1 MPSADAAYNGLTE
14 LADGLPADWYYDGDQ
29 YRRELEKIWYRN
41 WIYVG
46 RSSEVAGARAYRCV
60 AVCEQQLLLVRDE
73 AGVLRGFHNTCR
85 HRGSALCSEPSG
97 RLRSATIICP
107 YHAWAYNLQGELLR
121 TSSKTQPAGF
131 DKRDY
136 PLYRVRVV
144 EWSGF
149 IFVALGEPT
158 AGLADPTAS
167 LAQSFDQPIDRMA
180 AWGLADL
187 VVGHVLKK
195 TIECNWKI
203 FWENYN
209 ECLHCPGVHPQLS
222 QLVPIFGRALLE
234 ERDDPNWRQHLGDDD
249 PKYKGGLRAGA
260 VSWSRDGQASAVQFP
275 ALNEADRKAGHIYM
289 TSLPSMFIVGH
300 VDYVRVVRLLP
311 LGAERTELSVEYLF
325 APQSLESPQFD
336 LGNIVEFTNMVMSE
350 DAAACELNQR
360 GLRSLAHARGVV
372 MPEEY
377 VIKQLHD
384 WIKTQLQRPLG

>member
-1 MPSADAAYNGLTE
+1 MTTGNTDATFNGLTE
-14 LADGLPADWYYDGDQ
+14 LTDGLPADWYYDDAQ

-46 RSSEVAGARAYRCV
+46 RSSEVAGARAYRSV
-60 AVCEQQLLLVRDE
+60 AVGDQQLLLVRDD

-85 HRGSALCSEPSG
+85 HRGAALCREPSG
-97 RLRSATIICP
+97 HLRSGAIICP

-121 TSSKTQPAGF
+121 TSSKTQPEGF

-136 PLYRVRVV
+136 PLYRIRVL

-149 IFVALGEPT
+149 VFVALAEPT
-158 AGLADPTAS
+158 VS
-167 LAQSFDQPIDRMA
+167 LAQSFDLPIDRMA
-180 AWGLADL
+180 AWGLGDL
-187 VVGHVLKK
+187 VVGHVLSK

-234 ERDDPNWRQHLGDDD
+234 ERDDPNWREHTADDD

-260 VSWSRDGQASAVQFP
+260 VTWSRNGQASAPQFP
-275 ALNEADRKAGHIYM
+275 GLTEEDRKAGHVYL

-311 LGAERTELSVEYLF
+311 LGAERTELRVEYLF
-325 APQSLESPQFD
+325 AREMLESPQFD
-336 LGNIVEFTNMVMSE
+336 LGNIVEFTNLVMSE
-350 DAAACELNQR
+350 DAEVCELNQR
-360 GLRSLAHARGVV
+360 GLRALAHARGVV

-377 VIKQLHD
+377 VVKQLHD
-384 WIKTQLQRPLG
+384 WIKTQLRRR